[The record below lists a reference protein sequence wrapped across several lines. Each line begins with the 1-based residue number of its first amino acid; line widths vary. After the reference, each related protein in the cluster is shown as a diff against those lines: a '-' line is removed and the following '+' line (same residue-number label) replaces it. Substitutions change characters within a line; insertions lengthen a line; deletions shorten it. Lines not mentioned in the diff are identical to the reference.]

1 MQDLVQKYE
10 QTVSEEDQLI
20 RSIQTCEEVITLLVD
35 FIYAQ
40 NQDCQTEIIREAI
53 EAIHQTE
60 SKLRGNLL
68 RTRIEK
74 TLFSVQMKKYIPPVL
89 TS

>member
-35 FIYAQ
+35 FIYSQ
-40 NQDCQTEIIREAI
+40 NHCQAEIIREAI
-53 EAIHQTE
+53 EAIYQTE

-74 TLFSVQMKKYIPPVL
+74 TLLSVQMKKYIPPVL